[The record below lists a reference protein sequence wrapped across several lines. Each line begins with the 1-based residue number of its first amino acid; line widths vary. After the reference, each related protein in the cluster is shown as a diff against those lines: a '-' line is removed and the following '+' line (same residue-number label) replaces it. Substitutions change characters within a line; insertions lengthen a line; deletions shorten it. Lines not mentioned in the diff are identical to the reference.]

1 MSVEDTLQSLGLT
14 LPPPAR
20 PVASYIPA
28 VRTGNLVYTSGQIP
42 SRDGQLTRRGQ
53 VGLEISEDDAYEEAQ
68 TCTLNALAAI
78 KDLLGSLDSITQVVK
93 VTGYVNSADGFTD
106 QATVVNGA
114 SDLLVKL
121 FGDKG
126 RHARAAVGVAELPLD
141 AAVEVDLIVEVSG

>member
-1 MSVEDTLQSLGLT
+1 MSVEDTLQSMGLA

-42 SRDGQLTRRGQ
+42 TRDGKLTRRGQ
-53 VGLEISEDDAYEEAQ
+53 VGLEISEDDAYEEAR

-78 KDLLGSLDSITQVVK
+78 KDLIGSLDSITQVVK

-121 FGDKG
+121 FGDRG

-141 AAVEVDLIVEVSG
+141 APVEVDLIVEVGD

>member
-1 MSVEDTLQSLGLT
+1 MSVEDTLQSMGLT

-20 PVASYIPA
+20 PVASYVPA
-28 VRTGNLVYTSGQIP
+28 VRVGNLVYTSGQIP
-42 SRDGQLTRRGQ
+42 TRDGELRRRGQ
-53 VGLEISEDDAYEEAQ
+53 VGLELSEDDAYEEAR
-68 TCTLNALAAI
+68 TCALNALAAI
-78 KDLLGSLDSITQVVK
+78 KDLLGNLDSISQVVK